1 MVGGIMS
8 RKKILA
14 SVSLSAVLLLI
25 FYAFALAAGEHEAAD
40 RTGDLLDLLYR
51 FMNFAL
57 LVIILYVVLKKVRIG
72 NFFRSRSE
80 EIQKKLDELRKGKE
94 EAEKKFHDIEQKLKE
109 FEKNKQQMLQQFEE
123 EGLEEKEKIIAE
135 AKERAGQ
142 IIEQAE
148 MSIQQG
154 MKTARDRL
162 QQEIV
167 ALAAQRA
174 MDILSKE
181 ITDNDQDRLV
191 DEFIEKVRKV
201 H

>member
-14 SVSLSAVLLLI
+14 SVSLCVVLLLL
-25 FYAFALAAGEHEAAD
+25 FYGFALAAGEHEAAD

-57 LVIILYVVLKKVRIG
+57 LVIILFVVLKKVRIG
-72 NFFRSRSE
+72 DFFRSRSE

-135 AKERAGQ
+135 ANERAGQ

>member
-1 MVGGIMS
+1 MVGGIMN

-14 SVSLSAVLLLI
+14 SLLLGAVLLLS
-25 FYAFALAAGEHEAAD
+25 YGFALAVGEPEGAD
-40 RTGDLLDLLYR
+40 RAGDLLDLLYR

-57 LVIILYVVLKKVRIG
+57 LVIILVVVLKKVRIG
-72 NFFRSRSE
+72 DFFRSRSE
-80 EIQKKLDELRKGKE
+80 EIQRKLDELRKGKE
-94 EAEKKFHDIEQKLKE
+94 EAEKKFHGIEQKLKE

-123 EGLEEKEKIIAE
+123 EGLEEKQKILAE
-135 AKERAGQ
+135 ANERAGQ

-148 MSIQQG
+148 MSIQQEI
-154 MKTARDRL
+154 KTARDRL
-162 QQEIV
+162 QREIV

-174 MDILSKE
+174 LDILSKE
-181 ITDNDQDRLV
+181 ITGNDQDRLV

>member
-8 RKKILA
+8 RKKVLA
-14 SVSLSAVLLLI
+14 SVSLGVVLLL
-25 FYAFALAAGEHEAAD
+25 FSYGFALAVGEPEGAD
-40 RTGDLLDLLYR
+40 RTRDLLDLLYR

-57 LVIILYVVLKKVRIG
+57 LVVILFVVLKKVRIG
-72 NFFRSRSE
+72 DFFRSRSE

-94 EAEKKFHDIEQKLKE
+94 EAEKKFHDIERKLKE
-109 FEKNKQQMLQQFEE
+109 FEKNKQQMMQQFEE

-142 IIEQAE
+142 IVEQAE
-148 MSIQQG
+148 MSIQQEI
-154 MKTARDRL
+154 KTARDRL
-162 QQEIV
+162 RQEIV

>member
-1 MVGGIMS
+1 MVGGIMN

-14 SVSLSAVLLLI
+14 SLSLGAVLLLLS
-25 FYAFALAAGEHEAAD
+25 YSFALAVGEPEGAD
-40 RTGDLLDLLYR
+40 RAGDLLDLLYR
-51 FMNFAL
+51 LMNFAL
-57 LVIILYVVLKKVRIG
+57 LVIILVVVLKKVRIG
-72 NFFRSRSE
+72 DFFRSRSE

-123 EGLEEKEKIIAE
+123 EGLEEKQKILAE
-135 AKERAGQ
+135 ANERAGQ

-148 MSIQQG
+148 MSIQQEI
-154 MKTARDRL
+154 KTARDRL
-162 QQEIV
+162 QREVV
-167 ALAAQRA
+167 ALAAERA

-181 ITDNDQDRLV
+181 ITGNDQDRLV